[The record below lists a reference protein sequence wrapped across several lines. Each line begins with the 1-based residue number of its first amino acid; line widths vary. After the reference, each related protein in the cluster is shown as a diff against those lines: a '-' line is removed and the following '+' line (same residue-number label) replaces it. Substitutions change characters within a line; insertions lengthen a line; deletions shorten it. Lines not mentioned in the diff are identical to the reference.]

1 MASPV
6 GGKGFVSEIN
16 VTPFVDVMLVLLI
29 IFMVTAPMMSEGLEV
44 DLPETRAVKAL
55 STEESNIVLTVR
67 KDNTLYLDTYRIEL
81 AELETKVKLLVTD
94 QKKQLFL
101 QADKDV
107 PYGLVV
113 SIMGRLREAGVEKL
127 GVVAVREAPIPDAN
141 APQSRG
147 PRR

>member
-1 MASPV
+1 MTAPV
-6 GGKGFVSEIN
+6 GGRGFVSEIN

-44 DLPETRAVKAL
+44 DLPVTREVQAL
-55 STEESNIVLTVR
+55 PAEDANIVLTVR
-67 KDNTLYLDTYRIEL
+67 RDNTVYLDTYQVDL

-101 QADKDV
+101 QADKEV

-113 SIMGRLREAGVEKL
+113 NVMGRLRAAGVEKL
-127 GVVAVREAPIPDAN
+127 GVVAVRETAIPDASAVPRGN
-141 APQSRG
+141 SR
-147 PRR
+147 